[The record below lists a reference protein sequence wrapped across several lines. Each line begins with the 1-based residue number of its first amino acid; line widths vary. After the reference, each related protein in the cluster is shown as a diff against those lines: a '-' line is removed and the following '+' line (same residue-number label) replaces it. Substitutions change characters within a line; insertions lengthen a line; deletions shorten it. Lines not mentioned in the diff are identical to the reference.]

1 MTEVARAMGIG
12 DAPSNLNIDGSEV
25 TEVVARES

>member
-12 DAPSNLNIDGSEV
+12 DEPTNLKVDGSEV
-25 TEVVARES
+25 TDVVVRES